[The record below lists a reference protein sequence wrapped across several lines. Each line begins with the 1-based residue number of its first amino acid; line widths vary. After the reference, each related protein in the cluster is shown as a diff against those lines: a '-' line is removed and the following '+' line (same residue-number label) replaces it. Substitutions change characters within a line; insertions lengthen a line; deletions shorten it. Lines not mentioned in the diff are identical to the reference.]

1 MYEYHN
7 NILCV
12 KGEEMRQQLNINPN
26 TWQSYIK
33 RGKLNR
39 LCRGGNGRHTL
50 IEFATIACD
59 DIKQKVIQLAG
70 DPTQTAQKTIFE
82 SYMKPD
88 INAATFFT
96 AFRKSNGKPLAKE
109 KQIEYTTNAII
120 LNAIE
125 TIVISKATNR
135 SKVTGNTKR
144 LWENISN
151 AINQLPSNQYTHSI
165 PGNHRSVE
173 RMFKRFKAD
182 GYSSLV
188 HGGIENENRVKIA
201 GDIADYLLA
210 MYCQPNKPLI
220 PTLLAIYNQ
229 KRVTAG
235 WPTLSESAIYNFLEK
250 PENKRIWMLARHG
263 KDSYMNAFGHKL
275 SRDRSEWFPN
285 AYWAIDGTKLDW
297 VHYHDEGNG
306 TAAKMKI
313 NPVFDVY
320 SEMIIGY
327 SISETENHVDHFT
340 ALKSAL
346 NLTQTRPYK
355 LTYDNQSGHKS
366 SRMQEL
372 YSGIVA
378 KDGGVHNPTRPGAKS
393 NPAEQ
398 IFNRLQQQVISTFW
412 FSDKQS
418 IKSRSKDNLPNVDFI
433 HAQKHNLLTKEDLI
447 QAWEL
452 AVKMWNNG
460 MHPLMSTKTRAEVYA
475 TPAPMAESVDF
486 LDMID
491 LFWVN
496 ETKLVTYKNDG
507 LHLRIAGQAYI
518 FEVYDKDNK
527 IDKAFRRFNIGK
539 KFIVRYDPEQLDSYI
554 QLIEVAANGDK
565 VLVAHAQP
573 KRAHQE
579 IPVLMKEGDKEVW
592 YEDFSIRDE
601 ELQEDTEILN
611 SLRQRTGITPEKL
624 IEDQEWMIKQSSIL
638 PKDTRSDVESDSV
651 FSYL

>member
-7 NILCV
+7 NVLCV
-12 KGEEMRQQLNINPN
+12 KGGMLIEQNIIGVNLYKRLTQRGFLNVL
-26 TWQSYIK
+26 
-33 RGKLNR
+33 R
-39 LCRGGNGRHTL
+39 RGGNGRTAL
-50 IEFATIACD
+50 VEFHSMRE

-82 SYMKPD
+82 SYMQPD
-88 INAATFFT
+88 YEAAAFFT
-96 AFRKSNGKPLAKE
+96 AFRKSNGKPLPKE
-109 KQIEYTTNAII
+109 KQLEYTTNAII
-120 LNAIE
+120 LNAID
-125 TIVISKATNR
+125 TIVISKASNR

-151 AINQLPSNQYTHSI
+151 AINQLPSNQYSHSI

-173 RMFKRFKAD
+173 RLFRKFKSV

-188 HGGIENENRVKIA
+188 HGGIENENRVKIT
-201 GDIADYLLA
+201 GEIADFLLA
-210 MYCQPNKPLI
+210 TYCQPNKPLI
-220 PTLLAIYNQ
+220 PTVLALYDQIRIS
-229 KRVTAG
+229 KG
-235 WPTLSESAIYNFLEK
+235 WTTLSESAIYNFLER

-263 KDSYMNAFGHKL
+263 KETYSNMFQHKL

-297 VHYHDEGNG
+297 VHYQDHVTGM
-306 TAAKMKI
+306 AAKLKI

-327 SISETENHVDHFT
+327 SLSETENHVDHFT

-346 NLTQTRPYK
+346 NFTQARPYK

-372 YSGIVA
+372 YSGIIA
-378 KDGGVHNPTRPGAKS
+378 KQGGVHNPTAPRMKS

-398 IFNRLQQQVISTFW
+398 IFNRLQEQVISTFW

-418 IKSRSKDNLPNVDFI
+418 VKSRSKDNVPNIDFI
-433 HAQKHNLLTKEDLI
+433 LANKHRLLSKDELVS
-447 QAWEL
+447 AWEL
-452 AVKMWNNG
+452 AVSMWNNAA
-460 MHPLMSTKTRAEVYA
+460 HPLIPSKTRAEVYA
-475 TPAPMAESVDF
+475 APAPMSESVDF

-491 LFWVN
+491 LFWIN
-496 ETKLVTYKNDG
+496 ETKPITYKNDG
-507 LHLRIAGQAYI
+507 LHLRIAGQEYI
-518 FEVYDKDNK
+518 FEVYDKD
-527 IDKAFRRFNIGK
+527 DKVDLNFRRYNIGK

-565 VLVAHAQP
+565 TLVAHAQP

-579 IPVLMKEGDKEVW
+579 IPVLMTEGDKEAW
-592 YEDFSIRDE
+592 FEDYSIREKELQRDLE
-601 ELQEDTEILN
+601 ELEA
-611 SLRQRTGITPEKL
+611 LRNRTGITPEKL
-624 IEDQEWMIKQSSIL
+624 IDDQEWMIKMGSTL

-651 FSYL
+651 FTYL